1 MKSNLSVCHFA
12 LSFCRREAQ
21 AECSNSEFRFRDFWD
36 RRDWI
41 RGHRDRI
48 HDLIQG
54 LIRDWIEDLIQYLI
68 RDLIQDL
75 IQDLIRDWIEDLIQD
90 FLDPIQD
97 LIQHLIRALIQ
108 DMIRGLIQDLILN

>member
-21 AECSNSEFRFRDFWD
+21 AECSNYEFRFRDFGD
-36 RRDWI
+36 RRDRIRGHRDWI
-41 RGHRDRI
+41 RGHRERI

-54 LIRDWIEDLIQYLI
+54 LIQDLILDWIEDLIQHLI
-68 RDLIQDL
+68 RDWIR
-75 IQDLIRDWIEDLIQD
+75 DLIRDWIEDLILY

-97 LIQHLIRALIQ
+97 FWDSSVCQSRLEVS
-108 DMIRGLIQDLILN
+108 